1 MFMST
6 GTIYSMGSRGGG
18 GGGGK
23 TIGLGSSFMPLS
35 SVFVYVE
42 VYWVFLGYGS
52 SSKRLMSS
60 LSSGSY
66 TLLALIASGLQ
77 LCLKNLSILELSV
90 TSVSSLPLV
99 RWASKMEFPF
109 PLGND
114 YTPKKGTRER
124 VTSTCYA

>member
-1 MFMST
+1 
-6 GTIYSMGSRGGG
+6 
-18 GGGGK
+18 
-23 TIGLGSSFMPLS
+23 
-35 SVFVYVE
+35 
-42 VYWVFLGYGS
+42 
-52 SSKRLMSS
+52 MSS

-66 TLLALIASGLQ
+66 TLLAFIASGLQ

-99 RWASKMEFPF
+99 RWASKIEFPF